1 MKRKVILA
9 ALLMCCV
16 LLAIGCASPGASSS
30 TAPVPASSEAP
41 ANSASQSQA
50 SIPSQ
55 ASGVYQ
61 KITAQEARQI
71 MQEKDDYIL
80 LDVRTQEE
88 YDEAHI
94 EGAVLL
100 PDYEIKEKA
109 GERLP
114 DKNAMILVYCRTG
127 RRSAASANQLL
138 EMGYTQVIDFGGIVD
153 WPYETVSTT
162 KK

>member
-1 MKRKVILA
+1 MKRKVILVT
-9 ALLMCCV
+9 LLICCV
-16 LLAIGCASPGASSS
+16 LLAIGCASPGAPSSA
-30 TAPVPASSEAP
+30 APVPASSSEAP
-41 ANSASQSQA
+41 ASSASQSPA
-50 SIPSQ
+50 SVPSQ

-61 KITAQEARQI
+61 KITAQEARKI
-71 MQEKDDYIL
+71 MQETDDYIL

-94 EGAVLL
+94 EGAILL
-100 PDYEIKEKA
+100 PDYEIEEKA

-127 RRSAASANQLL
+127 RRSAASANKLL

-153 WPYETVSTT
+153 WPYETVST